1 MIILNLLKL
10 ALSVLIWSAV
20 AGTALALVY
29 VAGINAVIAIPFALI
44 AAVYIRSG
52 EKKIKGLIA
61 SIILGCILAAAVI
74 YLKQNGMPR

>member
-44 AAVYIRSG
+44 AAVYIRSS
-52 EKKIKGLIA
+52 EKIKGLIA